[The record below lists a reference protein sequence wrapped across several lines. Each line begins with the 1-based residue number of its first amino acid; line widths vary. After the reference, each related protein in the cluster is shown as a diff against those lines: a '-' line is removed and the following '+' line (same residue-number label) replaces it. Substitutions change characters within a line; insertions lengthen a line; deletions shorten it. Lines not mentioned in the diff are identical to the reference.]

1 MEEEKKKRKNKKK
14 KNKQNRT
21 TESVSSGAG
30 QVAPHDQN
38 HVSESQ
44 EDTTDTGEMQNNDA
58 ARIDRDPNRH
68 LSTNHVGLGFEFMES
83 IQVGFFFSFYFMS

>member
-14 KNKQNRT
+14 KNKQNKT
-21 TESVSSGAG
+21 TENVSSGAG
-30 QVAPHDQN
+30 QQAPHDQN

-58 ARIDRDPNRH
+58 ASRN
-68 LSTNHVGLGFEFMES
+68 LSTNHVGLSFEFM
-83 IQVGFFFSFYFMS
+83 